1 MNTDYPISLWNQ
13 FLNNGPRTNNHLEG
27 DNRKMNHEMPTENL
41 NVYQYIDFIKT
52 LEAEVFINY
61 ERREHSSNF
70 YSKRRP
76 IDEQP

>member
-52 LEAEVFINY
+52 LEA
-61 ERREHSSNF
+61 
-70 YSKRRP
+70 
-76 IDEQP
+76 